1 MGDLE
6 VIATRAE
13 EAHFF
18 PNHNFTP
25 NPTPSKQSF
34 DGLHE
39 LNFKVRPHGKINSS
53 YKASRA
59 CQNSQIN
66 IGQFYTHLYSNLFNY
81 EKEAVYNPA
90 EVIIIGDETIPFRPD
105 ILIDT
110 LNGNRYIEAKGFSRQ
125 SAKLDIGKKQMQ
137 TYSWALLDRIGKKD
151 QLPEVNF
158 GIFRYGESHKN
169 FKLHSMP
176 SKKAIEKLASETK
189 DLLVLPLN
197 MLFFLSSLSGVR
209 KSVRVDEED
218 QDYFRMGGR
227 TISLLHELNEFN
239 RSYFLREYKERDES
253 KKFDFYKVKEH
264 KLEEAKRFG
273 RRESLCLDDLVIRKT
288 TSHQLR
294 KIHYNGT
301 ELADFPVTIYSQRD
315 PERWVRSFERNHQ
328 QILKALNLRDL
339 YAEQQKEN
347 KNPF

>member
-1 MGDLE
+1 MGDLGVVANE
-6 VIATRAE
+6 AE

-18 PNHNFTP
+18 PDHRFKP
-25 NPTPSKQSF
+25 NPHPSQKSY

-39 LNFKVRPHGKINSS
+39 LKFKVRPHGRITSA

-66 IGQFYTHLYSNLFNY
+66 IGAFYTHLYSDLFNH
-81 EKEAVYNPA
+81 EREAKYNHTGYI
-90 EVIIIGDETIPFRPD
+90 EIGDEKIPFRPD
-105 ILIDT
+105 ILLDT
-110 LNGNRYIEAKGFSRQ
+110 LHGNQYIESKGCSLQ
-125 SAKLDIGKKQMQ
+125 SAKLDIGKKQIQ
-137 TYSWALLDRIGKKD
+137 NYSWALLNRIGMKD
-151 QLPEVNF
+151 QLPDF
-158 GIFRYGESHKN
+158 SLGIFRYGHTNKS

-176 SKKAIEKLASETK
+176 SKRAIETLASETK
-189 DLLVLPLN
+189 DLLILPLN
-197 MLFFLSSLSGVR
+197 MALFLASLSSIR

-218 QDYFRMGGR
+218 QDYYRIKAR
-227 TISLLHELNEFN
+227 AINLLHDLDEFKLG
-239 RSYFLREYKERDES
+239 YFFREYKNRAFNT
-253 KKFDFYKVKEH
+253 KKDHRFEDF

-273 RRESLCLDDLVIRKT
+273 RRESLCLDDLVIKKT

-315 PERWVRSFERNHQ
+315 PERWIKSFERNHQ
-328 QILKALNLRDL
+328 QILKALKMRDL